1 MNAYTDTT
9 YLGFDFGLKRIG
21 VAIGQSLTG
30 QARPLTVLRAAEG
43 IPNWS
48 DIENLINEWQINAL
62 VVGIPVHMDGRIQP
76 IGQKAL
82 VFANSLSERFQL
94 PVAHADERLSTMEA
108 RSKIFHQKGKKKRNP
123 LAHGQAV
130 DAHAA
135 QIILQCWLDQQGE

>member
-1 MNAYTDTT
+1 MTLFEDIT

-21 VAIGQSLTG
+21 VAIGQSLTR
-30 QARPLTVLRAAEG
+30 QARPLTVLKAADGNPQWRE
-43 IPNWS
+43 
-48 DIENLINEWQINAL
+48 IESLIKEWQINAL
-62 VVGIPVHMDGRIQP
+62 VVGIPVHMDGSPQP

-82 VFANSLSERFQL
+82 SFANELAQRFQL
-94 PVAHADERLSTMEA
+94 PVAHADERLSTKEA
-108 RSKIFHQKGKKKRNP
+108 RSQIFHQKGKKKRNP

>member
-21 VAIGQSLTG
+21 VAIGQSLTR
-30 QARPLTVLRAAEG
+30 QARPLTVLRAAEC

-62 VVGIPVHMDGRIQP
+62 VVGIPVHMDGRAQP

-82 VFANSLSERFQL
+82 AFAKAEKHSII
-94 PVAHADERLSTMEA
+94 RLLTA
-108 RSKIFHQKGKKKRNP
+108 
-123 LAHGQAV
+123 
-130 DAHAA
+130 
-135 QIILQCWLDQQGE
+135 